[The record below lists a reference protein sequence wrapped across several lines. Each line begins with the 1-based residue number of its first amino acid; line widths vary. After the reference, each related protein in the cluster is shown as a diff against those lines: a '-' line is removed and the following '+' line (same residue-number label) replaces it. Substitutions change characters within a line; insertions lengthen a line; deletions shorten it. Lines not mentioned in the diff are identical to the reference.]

1 MNVSN
6 SIDEEDTSSSE
17 LKWDSM
23 SITSVQSG
31 LTRFDTIEDVS
42 HAIGKYERQAANFP
56 IQTFFEKVQPL
67 LRV

>member
-31 LTRFDTIEDVS
+31 MTRFDTIEDVS
-42 HAIGKYERQAANFP
+42 HAIGKYER
-56 IQTFFEKVQPL
+56 
-67 LRV
+67 